1 MKVIIAGA
9 GKIGTYIAERIAEEA
24 HDVTVIEANAA
35 KGEEVSNTLDV
46 NVICG
51 SASSVQVLKK
61 AAVEKCDLF
70 LSLTANE
77 EVNIVSASVA
87 GRLGAAKTI
96 ARIDNAVFRKDP
108 VFSYQTHFNIDE
120 MFSPE
125 MFASLEMASFIRN
138 PGSLAVEHFA
148 QGTVVMRQV
157 IIDESTRYIEN
168 KISELD
174 IPKDVIIACITRDT
188 KLIIPTG
195 DAFLKAGDTII
206 LIGETEKINEFQK
219 NFKWEKT
226 NNQRVVILGGG
237 RIALSLARRLKP
249 NEFRLTII
257 EQDVSRCERLSYE
270 LPSTTVLQ
278 GDGTKLDLLMEEHV
292 DTADFFIATTAY
304 DELNIMSALQVK
316 KLGVEKTL
324 VLIHRP
330 DFVDL
335 IEDLGIDHAVSPQA
349 IMAREVLTMLKKG
362 KGRSLTDMGG
372 GEAEILEL
380 HFKNEALTG
389 AELKNIRLSKST
401 LILLIKRGGNVIIPS
416 GDTKLK
422 KGDVLLVI
430 CKLNDKKKLVRLFG
444 G

>member
-9 GKIGTYIAERIAEEA
+9 GKIGTYIAERITEEA

-35 KGEEVSNTLDV
+35 KAEEMSNTLDV

-61 AAVEKCDLF
+61 ADVEKCDLF

-96 ARIDNAVFRKDP
+96 ARIDDAVFRTDP
-108 VFSYQTHFNIDE
+108 MFSYQTHFNIDE
-120 MFSPE
+120 MFSPK
-125 MFASLEMASFIRN
+125 MFVSLEMASFIRN

-157 IIDESTRYIEN
+157 IIDENSSYIEN
-168 KISELD
+168 KIRELD
-174 IPKDVIIACITRDT
+174 IPKDVRIACITRDT

-195 DAFLKAGDTII
+195 DTFLKAGDTII
-206 LIGETEKINEFQK
+206 LIGETEKISEFQK

-226 NNQRVVILGGG
+226 HNQRIVILGGG

-257 EQDVSRCERLSYE
+257 EQDILRCERLSSE

-316 KLGVEKTL
+316 KLGVKKAV

-335 IEDLGIDHAVSPQA
+335 IEDFGIDHAVSPHA
-349 IMAREVLTMLKKG
+349 VMAREVLTMLKKG
-362 KGRSLTDMGG
+362 KGRSLADMGA
-372 GEAEILEL
+372 GEAEIMEL
-380 HFKNEALTG
+380 HFKNEELTG

-422 KGDVLLVI
+422 RDDVLLVI
-430 CKLNDKKKLVRLFG
+430 CKLNEKKKLVRLFG

>member
-9 GKIGTYIAERIAEEA
+9 GEIGTYIAERIADES

-35 KGEEVSNTLDV
+35 KAEEVSNTLDV

-61 AAVEKCDLF
+61 AAVEECDLF
-70 LSLTANE
+70 LSLTSNE

-96 ARIDNAVFRKDP
+96 ARIDDAVFRRDP
-108 VFSYQTHFNIDE
+108 MFSYQRHFNIDE
-120 MFSPE
+120 MFSPK
-125 MFASLEMASFIRN
+125 MFASLELASFIRN

-148 QGTVVMRQV
+148 QGTVAMRQV
-157 IIDESTRYIEN
+157 IIDESSGYIEN
-168 KISELD
+168 KLSELD
-174 IPKDVIIACITRDT
+174 IPKDVRIACITRET

-195 DAFLKAGDTII
+195 ETFLKAGDTII
-206 LIGETEKINEFQK
+206 LIGETEKISEFQK

-226 NNQRVVILGGG
+226 DRQKIVILGGG

-257 EQDVSRCERLSYE
+257 EQDVSRCERLSCE
-270 LPSTTVLQ
+270 LPSTTILQ
-278 GDGTKLDLLMEEHV
+278 GDGTNLDLLMEERV

-316 KLGVEKTL
+316 KLGVKKVL

-330 DFVDL
+330 DFVNL
-335 IEDLGIDHAVSPQA
+335 IEDLGIDHVVSPRA

-362 KGRSLTDMGG
+362 KGRSLADMGA

-380 HFKNEALTG
+380 HFKNEALIG
-389 AELKNIRLSKST
+389 SELKDIRLSKST
-401 LILLIKRGGNVIIPS
+401 LILLIKRGGNVIVPS
-416 GDTKLK
+416 GNTKLK
-422 KGDVLLVI
+422 QDDVLLII
-430 CKLNDKKKLVRLFG
+430 CKLNDKKKMFRLFAG
-444 G
+444 